1 LGLKQRSYLIS
12 DQQLKAIVMNNM
24 IRFLVFALLLASC
37 KRHVDKNEE
46 KPVDCIA
53 LAQNSQWTTSEF
65 KADYTIQVPATYST
79 PLYVGYE
86 GKVFFTKRNDNTA
99 QIAFAYCSPLQC
111 TDFGDKLASPAPA
124 SIDITIN
131 GSTIK
136 LDQKANFC
144 DGDNHVGILYYNHD
158 NNSLARLYWKDKSE
172 FKQALELSYDHS
184 LYQEMID
191 IIKTIKLK

>member
-1 LGLKQRSYLIS
+1 MKQRSHPVR
-12 DQQLKAIVMNNM
+12 DQHLKAIVMNNM
-24 IRFLVFALLLASC
+24 IRFLVFALLFTSC

-46 KPVDCIA
+46 EKPADCIA
-53 LAQNSQWTTSEF
+53 LAQNSQWTVSEF
-65 KADYTIQVPATYST
+65 KADYTIQVPAHYST
-79 PLYVGYE
+79 PLYVGFE
-86 GKVFFTKRNDNTA
+86 GKVFITKRNDNTA
-99 QIAFAYCSPLQC
+99 QIAFAYCGSLQC

-124 SIDITIN
+124 SIDLNIN
-131 GSTIK
+131 GTTVT
-136 LDQKANFC
+136 LNQKANFC

-158 NNSLARLYWKDKSE
+158 NNSLARLYWKDKGE